1 MRLRPFSWAKNKIKF
16 FSDGKT
22 RGPLLARAALKVFVR
37 AASATFGR
45 TVDSFASQMLL
56 IFDSIFYSNIR
67 QTCTYVV
74 QIKRRDVS
82 PFLV

>member
-1 MRLRPFSWAKNKIKF
+1 MRLRPFSWAKNKRKL

-56 IFDSIFYSNIR
+56 IYSSIR

-82 PFLV
+82 PFVSESK

>member
-1 MRLRPFSWAKNKIKF
+1 MRLRPFSWPKIKEIF

-37 AASATFGR
+37 AASTTFGR

-56 IFDSIFYSNIR
+56 ISDSTFYSNIR
-67 QTCTYVV
+67 QTCAYVV
-74 QIKRRDVS
+74 QITG
-82 PFLV
+82 